1 MASEQAPAG
10 LGDSDEALH
19 GECRSL
25 RESIREARE
34 RADRHRALAEDLE
47 TRVARDEHAL
57 LEIEELLQ
65 LRPQMRIE
73 HLDRRLGG
81 QRLREVAV
89 DVLARDCGFGE
100 PVHYRQWFA
109 LLRNAGHEVAG
120 KDPLASFL
128 AQVSRAPEVERIGER
143 TGIYR
148 LRGPEAA

>member
-1 MASEQAPAG
+1 MSSEQPPAG
-10 LGDSDEALH
+10 LGDSDEALRE
-19 GECRSL
+19 ECRAL

-34 RADRHRALAEDLE
+34 RADRHRALAEALE

-57 LEIEELLQ
+57 VEIEELLQ
-65 LRPQMRIE
+65 LRPQLRIE

-89 DVLARDCGFGE
+89 EVLAQDRGFGE

-109 LLRNAGHEVAG
+109 LLRKAGHEVAG

-128 AQVSRAPEVERIGER
+128 AQVSRAPQVERIGER
-143 TGIYR
+143 TGLYR
-148 LRGPEAA
+148 LRAPEAA